1 MNTRES
7 ILVSVKKMLG
17 ITDEYKH
24 FDADLI
30 MHINTAFMILSQLG
44 VGPDGFSIS
53 DETATWAEY
62 LPDIAKLEAVRTYV
76 YLKVKL
82 VFDPPLNATVT
93 ACYEKTISE
102 LEYRL
107 SVAAK
112 NTQE

>member
-1 MNTRES
+1 MRES

-24 FDADLI
+24 FDVDLI
-30 MHINTAFMILSQLG
+30 MHINTAFMVLNQLG

-53 DETATWAEY
+53 DDTTTWAEY

-82 VFDPPLNATVT
+82 IFDPPLNSTVT

-112 NTQE
+112 KTQE